1 MKNLFLAALLCLALR
16 RSQTQA
22 LEQLQLNIEKLA
34 QLKLML
40 SNMYNTYSILSNGYN
55 NIKNLSLDNFKLHK
69 GFIDGL
75 SNVSPA
81 VRNATAVAD
90 ILTTQAKI
98 VSEYNATFK
107 RVTADRLFTPAEV
120 RQLTDAYS
128 NILSKTSRNLDALQ
142 QVLTAKKL
150 QMSEAERLEILHSL
164 ALDMDKQLLA
174 LRTFTKQAD
183 FISTFRKRSKQ
194 ESEMLRNQFGVTK

>member
-164 ALDMDKQLLA
+164 SLDMEKQLLA
-174 LRTFTKQAD
+174 TTHLYQASRFHYSFAND
-183 FISTFRKRSKQ
+183 PKKKVKCFVT
-194 ESEMLRNQFGVTK
+194 FGVAK